1 MYLIFDTE
9 TTGIPRNKTAPLSD
23 LENWPRLVQ
32 IAWQLHDA
40 KGKLLAQH
48 NYLIKPEGFNIP
60 YKAEQVHGIS
70 TKRALAEGHDLKT
83 VLDTFVKD
91 LASTKELVGHNIEF
105 DINII
110 GAELIRKGLSTDN
123 FLNLAKVDTG
133 IASTEFCQLT
143 GGIGGKL
150 KMPRLTELHE
160 KLFGKDF
167 GDAHDASYDVAAT
180 ARAFFGLIKR
190 NVVTPFDSTPVSEIE
205 YEEPSLD
212 TGNFAKREKKKDAGY
227 SLNED
232 EGKSIEGVFCHLHV
246 HSQYSVLQATPEIKA
261 LISKAKAANMPAVA
275 ITDFGNLYGAF
286 KFVQEALAHNIKPIV
301 GCEFYLSEERKKNK
315 FTKDNPDKRNN
326 QVLIAKNKN
335 GYQNLIKLSSLGFT
349 EGLYGIHP
357 RIDKELVQQYKQDL
371 IATTGT
377 LQSEIPYLIL
387 HVGERQAEDAFI
399 WWHKQFGDDF
409 YVEINRHGLP
419 EEDHVNEVLLRF
431 AEKYNVKYFA
441 ANEVFYLEKE
451 EANAHDVLL
460 CIKEVEFQS
469 TPIGEGRGKRYGLA
483 NNEFYFKSQEEM
495 KSIFRDMP
503 EAIETIGEILDK
515 IESYNLERNVLLP
528 KFDIPKGF
536 KSEDDYLRHLTY
548 EGAKKKY
555 GEISN
560 SLQERIDFELE
571 TIKKTG
577 YPGYFLIVQDFTS
590 KAREMGVSV
599 GPGRGSAAGSAVAYC
614 IGITNVDPIRYDL
627 LFERFL
633 NPDRVSLPDID
644 IDFDDEGRDKVL
656 HYVIDKYGKN
666 QVAQII
672 TYGTMA
678 AKSSIRDCARVMQ
691 LPLTEANN
699 LAKMVPERPGT
710 TLEKA
715 FEEVKELSNFRKGT
729 DKVAEVLKQAVI
741 LEGSVRNTGTHA
753 CGVII
758 TPDDLTK
765 FVPVST
771 AKDSDMLVTQFD
783 NSVVESAGLLKM
795 DFLGLTTLTIIKTAL
810 KNIKKSKGID
820 IDIDTVPLDDAK
832 TYQLFQRGET
842 TGTFQFESVG
852 MQKYLRQL
860 KPDKFEDLI
869 AMNALYRPGPM
880 EYIPEFIN
888 RKHGR
893 AILKYDLP
901 VMEENLSETYGI
913 TVYQE
918 QVMLLSQKL
927 AGFSKGDADVLRK
940 AMGKKQKSVLD
951 KMKDK
956 FIEGCEKNGH
966 SKEICEKIWKDWE
979 AFAQYAFNK
988 SHSTCYSLV
997 AYHTAYLKA
1006 NFPAEYMAAVL
1017 THSQS
1022 NLDSVTYFIEECRSL
1037 GIKVLGPHVNE
1048 SGVYFA
1054 VNKDGE
1060 IRFGLGA
1067 IKGAG
1072 DAAVEAIIQERDANG
1087 PFEDLFDF
1095 AKRLSQRSVNKKTFE
1110 CLALS
1115 GAFDCFTGIHRRQYV
1130 FAKDGDSSLIE
1141 KAIKYAA
1148 KTQQD
1153 AQSAQSSLFGG
1164 SSGIA
1169 MPKPRIENVEPY
1181 TELEK
1186 LGLEKEVVGIY
1197 ISGHPLNN
1205 FQFELET
1212 FCNSG
1217 CSALNDLTPLEGKDI
1232 RVGGIV
1238 SAVEHRTTKTGKPFG
1253 KFILEDFSGNSGK
1266 DCFTMFGESYLKF
1279 RNFMNVGWFLFVE
1292 GNVLRSNWGAMNLE
1306 FKVRNIDLLNDI
1318 AQKRLMGVAL
1328 RIPVQAIS
1336 TQLIDSVEKICK
1348 KYPGNASL
1356 QVYIKD
1362 DIEPIQVESL
1372 SRNYRVKPVNDCFQD
1387 LRKLAEIGVITESSS
1402 VRWLAE
1408 EHVKTQIEEGPEIG
1422 TISPTFVLEEAET

>member
-32 IAWQLHDA
+32 IAWQLHDSRGA
-40 KGKLLAQH
+40 LLSQH
-48 NYLIKPEGFNIP
+48 SYLIKPEGFDIP
-60 YKAEQVHGIS
+60 YKAEQIHGIS
-70 TKRALAEGHDLKT
+70 TKRALAEGHELKEVLKT
-83 VLDTFVKD
+83 FTED
-91 LASTKELVGHNIEF
+91 LTRTSLLIGHNIEF

-110 GAELIRKGLSTDN
+110 GAEFLRQKLSSET
-123 FLNLAKVDTG
+123 FLALAKLDTG
-133 IASTEFCQLT
+133 IVSTEFCQLT

-150 KMPRLTELHE
+150 KMPRLVELHE
-160 KLFGKDF
+160 KLFGSDF
-167 GDAHDASYDVAAT
+167 GDAHDAAYDVAAT
-180 ARAFFGLIKR
+180 ARCFFGLMERK
-190 NVVTPFDSTPVSEIE
+190 VVAPFDSTPVAEIE
-205 YEEPSLD
+205 YEEPNLD
-212 TGNFAKREKKKDAGY
+212 TANFAKKEKRKDAGY
-227 SLNED
+227 SLE
-232 EGKSIEGVFCHLHV
+232 EQKGKLISGIYCHLHV
-246 HSQYSVLQATPEIKA
+246 HSQYSVLQATPEIKT
-261 LISKAKAANMPAVA
+261 LVSKAKESSMPAVA
-275 ITDFGNLYGAF
+275 LTDFGNMYGIF
-286 KFVQEALAHNIKPIV
+286 KFVQEALAHEIKPIV
-301 GCEFYLSEERKKNK
+301 GCEFYVAEERKKLK
-315 FTKDNPDKRNN
+315 FTKDNPDKRYN
-326 QVLIAKNKN
+326 QVLLAKNKN
-335 GYQNLIKLSSLGFT
+335 GYQNLTKLSSIGFT

-357 RIDKELVQQYKQDL
+357 RIDKQLVEAYKKDL
-371 IATTGT
+371 IATTGA
-377 LQSEIPYLIL
+377 LSSEIPYLIL
-387 HVGERQAEDAFI
+387 HIGERQAEEAFV
-399 WWHKQFGDDF
+399 WWHNQFGDDF
-409 YVEINRHGLP
+409 YVEINRHGLA

-431 AEKYNVKYFA
+431 AKKYNVKYFA
-441 ANEVFYLEKE
+441 ANEVYYLDKE

-460 CIKEVEFQS
+460 CIKEGEFKS

-483 NNEFYFKSQEEM
+483 NTEFYFKSQEEM

-503 EAIETIGEILDK
+503 EAIETIGEIVDK
-515 IESYNLERNVLLP
+515 IESYSLERNVLLP
-528 KFDIPKGF
+528 KFDIPQGF
-536 KSEDDYLRHLTY
+536 KTEDDYLRHLTY
-548 EGAKKKY
+548 EGAMKKY
-555 GEISN
+555 GLISDA
-560 SLQERIDFELE
+560 LRERIDFELE

-656 HYVIDKYGKN
+656 QYVIEKYGKN

-678 AKSSIRDCARVMQ
+678 AKSSIRDCARVME
-691 LPLTEANN
+691 LPLSDANF

-710 TLEKA
+710 TLNSA
-715 FEEVKELSNFRKGT
+715 FQEVKELNDIKKGT
-729 DKVAEVLKQAVI
+729 DLKADVIKQAMV

-758 TPDDLTK
+758 TPDELTK

-771 AKDSDMLVTQFD
+771 ARDSDMLVTQFD

-820 IDIDTVPLDDAK
+820 INIDTVPLDDVK

-842 TGTFQFESVG
+842 SGTFQFESVG

-893 AILKYDLP
+893 ALIKYDLP
-901 VMEENLSETYGI
+901 EVEEFLTETYGI

-956 FIEGCEKNGH
+956 FIEGCKNNGH
-966 SKEICEKIWKDWE
+966 VKEICDKIWTDWE

-1022 NLDSVTYFIEECRSL
+1022 NLENVTYFIEECRSM

-1072 DAAVEAIIQERDANG
+1072 DAAVEAIILEREANG
-1087 PFEDLFDF
+1087 PYEDLFEF
-1095 AKRLSQRSVNKKTFE
+1095 AKRVSARSVNKKTFE

-1130 FAKDGDSSLIE
+1130 FSKDGDSSLIE
-1141 KAIKYAA
+1141 KAMKYAA
-1148 KTQQD
+1148 RTQQD
-1153 AQSAQSSLFGG
+1153 AQNAQASLFGG
-1164 SSGIA
+1164 TSGTA
-1169 MPKPRIENVEPY
+1169 MPKPKIENVEPY

-1186 LGLEKEVVGIY
+1186 LGLEKEVIGIY

-1205 FQFELET
+1205 FQFELES
-1212 FCNSG
+1212 FCNAT
-1217 CSALNDLTPLEGKDI
+1217 CSMLVDLNLHEGKDI

-1238 SAVEHRTTKTGKPFG
+1238 SSVEHRTTKNGKPFG
-1253 KFILEDFSGNSGK
+1253 KFVLEDFSGNSGK
-1266 DCFTMFGESYLKF
+1266 DAFTLFGESYLKF

-1292 GNVLRSNWGAMNLE
+1292 GNVLRSTWGAQNLE
-1306 FKVRNIDLLNDI
+1306 FKVRNIELLNDI
-1318 AQKRLMGVAL
+1318 AQKRLMGVAI
-1328 RIPVQAIS
+1328 RIPVLSIS
-1336 TQLIDSVEKICK
+1336 AQLIDSVEKVCK
-1348 KYPGNASL
+1348 KYPGNAAL
-1356 QVYIKD
+1356 QIFIKD
-1362 DIEPIQVESL
+1362 ELEPIQVESL
-1372 SRNYRVKPVNDCFQD
+1372 SRNYRLKPVNECFQD
-1387 LRKLAEIGVITESSS
+1387 LKKLAEIGVITESST
-1402 VRWLAE
+1402 VRWLGE
-1408 EHVKTQIEEGPEIG
+1408 DPLKQLEVKDQGIG
-1422 TISPTFVLEEAET
+1422 TISPNFVLEETES

>member
-9 TTGIPRNKTAPLSD
+9 TTGIPRNKTAPLTD
-23 LENWPRLVQ
+23 FENWPRLVQ
-32 IAWQLHDA
+32 IAWQLHDG
-40 KGKLLAQH
+40 KGKLLTVK
-48 NYLIKPEGFNIP
+48 NFIVKPDGFDIP
-60 YKAEQVHGIS
+60 YKAEQIHGVS
-70 TKRALAEGHDLKT
+70 TKRALAEGHDLVSVLQSFLEDMAKT
-83 VLDTFVKD
+83 KVLI
-91 LASTKELVGHNIEF
+91 GHNIEF

-110 GAELIRKGLSTDN
+110 GAEFLRKGFIIDDFLS
-123 FLNLAKVDTG
+123 LSKIDTG
-133 IASTEFCQLT
+133 IVSTDFCKLS
-143 GGIGGKL
+143 GGPGGKL
-150 KMPRLTELHE
+150 KFPKLNELHE
-160 KLFGKDF
+160 KLFGKGF

-180 ARAFFGLIKR
+180 ARCFFGLVSNK
-190 NVVTPFDSTPVSEIE
+190 VVSPFDSTPLNEIE
-205 YEEPSLD
+205 YEEPNLEAA
-212 TGNFAKREKKKDAGY
+212 NFSKKEKKKKEAY
-227 SLNED
+227 SLNEN
-232 EGKSIEGVFCHLHV
+232 EGGTIEGTFCHLHV
-246 HSQYSVLQATPEIKA
+246 HSQFSVLQATPEIKS
-261 LISKAKAANMPAVA
+261 LIEKTKAAGMPAVA
-275 ITDFGNLYGAF
+275 ITDLGNMYGAF
-286 KFVQEALAHNIKPIV
+286 KFVQEALNHGIKPIV
-301 GCEFYLSEERKKNK
+301 GCEFYLSDERRKNK
-315 FTKDNPDKRNN
+315 FTKDNPDKRYN
-326 QVLIAKNKN
+326 QILLAKNFN
-335 GYQNLIKLSSLGFT
+335 GYNNLIKLASLGFI

-357 RIDKELVQQYKQDL
+357 RIDKQLVEQYKQEL

-377 LQSEIPYLIL
+377 LSSEIPYLIL
-387 HVGERQAEDAFI
+387 HVGERQAEEAFC
-399 WWHKQFGDDF
+399 WWHNLFGNDF
-409 YVEINRHGLP
+409 YVELNRHGLP
-419 EEDHVNEVLLRF
+419 EEDHVNQTLVRF

-441 ANEVFYLEKE
+441 ANEVFYIDKE

-460 CIKEVEFQS
+460 CIKEGEFKS
-469 TPIGEGRGKRYGLA
+469 TPIGEGRGKRYGLP
-483 NNEFYFKSQEEM
+483 NSEFYFKSQDEM
-495 KSIFRDMP
+495 KSIFRDLP
-503 EAIETIGEILDK
+503 EAIDTIQEIVDK
-515 IESYNLERNVLLP
+515 IETYKLERNVLLP
-528 KFDIPKGF
+528 KFDIPRGF
-536 KSEDDYLRHLTY
+536 ETEDDYLRYLTY

-560 SLQERIDFELE
+560 SLRERIDFELE

-590 KAREMGVSV
+590 MARELGVSV

-614 IGITNVDPIRYDL
+614 IGITNVDPIKYDL

-678 AKSSIRDCARVMQ
+678 AKSSIKDCARVME
-691 LPLTEANN
+691 LPLSDANF

-710 TLEKA
+710 TLDSA
-715 FEEVKELSNFRKGT
+715 FKEIKELADIKKGS
-729 DKVAEVLKQAVI
+729 DLKSEVLKQAIV

-758 TPDDLTK
+758 TPDDLTN

-795 DFLGLTTLTIIKTAL
+795 DFLGLTTLTIIKTAI
-810 KNIKKSKGID
+810 KNIKKSKGVEID
-820 IDIDTVPLDDAK
+820 IELVPLDDEK

-893 AILKYDLP
+893 APIKYDLLE
-901 VMEENLSETYGI
+901 MEEFLAETYGI

-956 FIEGCEKNGH
+956 FIEGCNKNGH
-966 SKEICEKIWKDWE
+966 AKEICEKIWTDWE

-1006 NFPAEYMAAVL
+1006 NYPAEYMAAVL

-1022 NLDSVTYFIEECRSL
+1022 NLENVTFFIEECRNL

-1054 VNKDGE
+1054 VNKVGE

-1067 IKGAG
+1067 IKGTG
-1072 DAAVEAIIQERDANG
+1072 DAAVEAMIQEREING

-1095 AKRLSQRSVNKKTFE
+1095 SKRLNQRAVNKKTFE
-1110 CLALS
+1110 SLALS
-1115 GAFDCFTGIHRRQYV
+1115 GAFDCFPGIHRRQYV
-1130 FAKDGDSSLIE
+1130 FSKDGDASLIE

-1153 AQSAQSSLFGG
+1153 ESSAQASLFGG
-1164 SSGIA
+1164 SSGTA
-1169 MPKPRIENVEPY
+1169 MPKPKIEHVEPY
-1181 TELEK
+1181 SDLEK

-1197 ISGHPLNN
+1197 ISGHPLDH
-1205 FQFELET
+1205 FQFELEK
-1212 FCNSG
+1212 FCNTPIQH
-1217 CSALNDLTPLEGKDI
+1217 LNDIDNQQNKEIKI
-1232 RVGGIV
+1232 GGIV
-1238 SAVEHRTTKTGKPFG
+1238 TLVEHRTTKTGKPFG
-1253 KFILEDFSGNSGK
+1253 KFTVEDYSGNYT
-1266 DCFTMFGESYLKF
+1266 FTLFSDDYMKF
-1279 RNFMNVGWFLFVE
+1279 KNYMTPGLFLFME
-1292 GNVLRSNWGAMNLE
+1292 GAVVRNNWGQMNLE
-1306 FKVRNIDLLNDI
+1306 FKIRNIDLLNELGV
-1318 AQKRLMGVAL
+1318 KRSKGLKL
-1328 RIPVQAIS
+1328 RINSADVNDALIS
-1336 TQLIDSVEKICK
+1336 TLEKVCSQHA
-1348 KYPGNASL
+1348 GNTPL
-1356 QVYIKD
+1356 YVKVFDQQENITL
-1362 DIEPIQVESL
+1362 ELL
-1372 SRNYRVKPVNDCFQD
+1372 SRKFRVNPVND
-1387 LRKLAEIGVITESSS
+1387 L
-1402 VRWLAE
+1402 
-1408 EHVKTQIEEGPEIG
+1408 VKQIKNLKELDVE
-1422 TISPTFVLEEAET
+1422 VVY